1 MSVLG
6 AILAGGKS
14 SRFGSDKALAI
25 FEGRTLIEH
34 VASSLSTQCDA
45 LVVVGRAHDGYR
57 CIDDRPAADMGP
69 LAGLAG
75 ALAHGANLGFEYV
88 LSVGVDAPGIP
99 SDLRVMLEPAPAYVV
114 NQPVIGY
121 WPVTALGLLDQILA
135 SDERHSMLH
144 FIERLGARGIVLDS
158 PPANIN
164 TPADLEDLGQQI

>member
-14 SRFGSDKALAI
+14 SRFGSDKALALLD
-25 FEGRTLIEH
+25 GRPLIAH
-34 VASSLSTQCDA
+34 VAASLALQCDA
-45 LVVVGRAHDGYR
+45 IIVVGRAQAGYR
-57 CIDDRPAADMGP
+57 CVGDRPSADMGP

-75 ALAHGANLGFEYV
+75 ALVCAGDDGFSHV

-99 SDLRVMLEPAPAYVV
+99 DDLRVLLDPAPAYVV
-114 NQPVIGY
+114 HQPVIGH
-121 WPVTALGLLDQILA
+121 WPVTALGLLDSILA

-144 FIERLGARGIVLDS
+144 FIEQLGARGVVLDC

-164 TPADLEDLGQQI
+164 TRADLDNARRRE